1 MTVVVVISF
10 VSLIVVLGLFIWF
23 WVTDKNKE
31 MKSLRE
37 DRDYFSRNNYNLLE
51 NIQRTQQVHQDQ
63 LHELSD
69 TVVNVSTKLNELQLN
84 LLDVIDS
91 KLKTQSEEFKKE
103 LNKVNS
109 KVDTLLG
116 LVMECDNENCPT
128 KRKVSNYLKNQKLEN

>member
-10 VSLIVVLGLFIWF
+10 VSLIVILGIFIWLL
-23 WVTDKNKE
+23 VTDKKKE

-51 NIQRTQQVHQDQ
+51 NIQRIQQAHQDQ

>member
-10 VSLIVVLGLFIWF
+10 VSLIVALGLFIWF
-23 WVTDKNKE
+23 WATDKNRE

-51 NIQRTQQVHQDQ
+51 NIQRTQQAHQDQ

-69 TVVNVSTKLNELQLN
+69 TVVSVSTKLNDLQLN